1 MGACVRKGSVK
12 QDLREQVRSALLV
25 AIENGQLEDVQR
37 LYRRYMQ
44 RMGPPPVLDVD
55 EKLLTMQEVP
65 LPALAYAFR
74 AGQCEV
80 ARFLIEEAHSSM
92 RKLYETYQLINRSP
106 LDIACEYGF
115 LPLVQYFLPIHL
127 QEGCKWTQHENSTED
142 VEDLSI
148 FTDLQVRNKL
158 KTVNLLQP
166 AVHKACEQG
175 HISVVKYMY
184 DLYRGKTPPFD
195 CDLHFVDERG
205 GENCAL
211 IAARTGNLPMIRY
224 LHVDCKADFHKL
236 NKRSETA
243 IQIALIASKR
253 RPNANFGACVRYLVE
268 TIGVDLTYQYEETLL
283 ICEDKSLI
291 DYLESQL
298 SARGIVV
305 SKWKVDQE
313 NSITRNR
320 PARPVSDKSLEFEA
334 KCKAIGRDFQ
344 LRELLAEQSKSEDI
358 SSIPMQSDV
367 SGMVTPL

>member
-1 MGACVRKGSVK
+1 MGACIRKGGVK

-25 AIENGQLEDVQR
+25 AIENGRLEDVQR

-44 RMGPPPVLDVD
+44 RLAPPPVLDVD
-55 EKLLTMQEVP
+55 EKLLTLQEVP

-80 ARFLIEEAHSSM
+80 ARFLIEEAHSSI

-127 QEGCKWTQHENSTED
+127 QEGCKWTQHESFTEA

-148 FTDLQVRNKL
+148 FADLQARNKL
-158 KTVNLLQP
+158 KTVPLLQP

-175 HISVVKYMY
+175 HIFVVKYMHE
-184 DLYRGKTPPFD
+184 LYRGKTPPFD
-195 CDLHFVDERG
+195 CDLHIVDERG

-211 IAARTGNLPMIRY
+211 IAARTGNLAMIRY
-224 LHVDCKADFHKL
+224 LHMDCKADFHQL
-236 NKRSETA
+236 NKRSENA

-253 RPNANFGACVRYLVE
+253 RPNSNFGACIRYLIE
-268 TIGVDLTYQYEETLL
+268 SIGVDLTYQYEETLL

-291 DYLESQL
+291 DYLETQL
-298 SARGIVV
+298 SARGIAV
-305 SKWKVDQE
+305 SKWKIDQE

-320 PARPVSDKSLEFEA
+320 PERQVSDNSLDFQA
-334 KCKAIGRDFQ
+334 KCKAIGSHFH
-344 LRELLAEQSKSEDI
+344 LGELLAEQSKSEDI